1 MGLWNLGGIYG
12 KLFYLH
18 LSNHLCH
25 FNDCNVNNDVDDD
38 NDSVII
44 T

>member
-18 LSNHLCH
+18 LYH
-25 FNDCNVNNDVDDD
+25 FNDCNVNNDVDD